1 MKFKLFSILSLA
13 LLTAC
18 TNMSDRHT
26 AEGPARP
33 QLFTLR
39 NKNGMEATITNF
51 GGKVVTLMA
60 PDREGKMA
68 DIVLGYDSV
77 SQYPGGNP
85 YFGALIGRYGNRIA
99 NGKFS
104 LGQDTFQLAKN
115 NGPNGLHG
123 GPGGFHNV
131 LWNASPGTIDG
142 SESLTLK
149 YVSADGEEGY
159 PGQLTAT
166 VIYILTENNEL
177 VIDYDAVTTKPTVVN
192 LTHHSFFNLKGE
204 GNGDILD
211 HRFELMASN
220 YLPVDSTLI
229 PVGAPASVLGTPFD
243 FLAPH
248 SAGERIGT
256 DHEQVKYG
264 KGYDHCW
271 VLDKKFPGEFSLAA
285 RVTEP
290 VTGRVM
296 EVLTTE
302 PGLQFYSG
310 NFLTG
315 KDIGKNGKAYGFR
328 SAFCLEAQHF
338 PDSPNKPDYPSVV
351 LKPND
356 HYKQR
361 TVYRFSVTGS

>member
-1 MKFKLFSILSLA
+1 MKLKFLTVLSLA
-13 LLTAC
+13 VLAAC
-18 TNMSDRHT
+18 STMNDRKT
-26 AEGPARP
+26 SEGPASP

-51 GGKVVTLMA
+51 GGKVVTLMV
-60 PDREGKMA
+60 PDRNGKFA
-68 DIVLGYDSV
+68 DVVLGYDSA

-99 NGKFS
+99 NGQFTM
-104 LGQDTFQLAKN
+104 GVDTFQLAKN

-131 LWNASPGTIDG
+131 LWEATPGTIEG
-142 SESLTLK
+142 SEALTLK
-149 YVSADGEEGY
+149 YVSADREEGY

-166 VIYILTENNEL
+166 VIYILTNDNEL

-211 HRFELMASN
+211 HQFELTASTF
-220 YLPVDSTLI
+220 LPVDSTLI
-229 PVGAPASVLGTPFD
+229 PLGEPVSVAGTPFD
-243 FLAPH
+243 FTSTH
-248 SAGERIGT
+248 TAGERINA
-256 DHEQVKYG
+256 DDQQLKFG

-271 VLDKKFPGEFSLAA
+271 VLDKKFPGEFALAA
-285 RVTEP
+285 KVTEP
-290 VTGRVM
+290 GSGRVM

-315 KDIGKNGKAYGFR
+315 KDIGKGGKAYGFR

-338 PDSPNKPDYPSVV
+338 PDSPNKPAYPSVI
-351 LKPND
+351 LKP
-356 HYKQR
+356 
-361 TVYRFSVTGS
+361 